1 MSKKKIPHKD
11 GNAVSVDCTL
21 TNKNYYQILERI
33 TKKLCDQN
41 GTLINQILNTK
52 LTKIAMIIVFLHKQ
66 IMKKT
71 PNKTTAAPICLS
83 NEQAPTPETN
93 CIYK

>member
-52 LTKIAMIIVFLHKQ
+52 LTKIAMIIVFLQKKRPTKLQLHLSVYLMNKHQRQKQ
-66 IMKKT
+66 T
-71 PNKTTAAPICLS
+71 VS
-83 NEQAPTPETN
+83 TN
-93 CIYK
+93 S